1 MMMKMTSC
9 SHDDTVRLWDMS
21 FLHEGSDDDEDEDGE
36 VREESGVQVQTQEAQ
51 STAES
56 ARPHKKR
63 RTEKL
68 RKGKGGKRQADTF
81 FDGL

>member
-1 MMMKMTSC
+1 
-9 SHDDTVRLWDMS
+9 MS